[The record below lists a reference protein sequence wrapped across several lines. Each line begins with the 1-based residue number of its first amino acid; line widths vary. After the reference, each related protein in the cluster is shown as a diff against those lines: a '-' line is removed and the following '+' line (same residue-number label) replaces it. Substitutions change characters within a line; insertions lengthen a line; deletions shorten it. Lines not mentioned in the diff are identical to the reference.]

1 MTVAENGLSHRASK
15 PLRQLP
21 EPLRRDYER
30 ALRGA
35 LRWEKGIFLPDV
47 PETDMDH
54 VNGMLNIF
62 SEIEK
67 SCPLL
72 AKSVRRNTVRNMIYI
87 HDAGEII
94 NGDLTHLD
102 PDYNKKRN
110 NHKRKEHLGF
120 RLILLGRITDSQ
132 LRTKIGNLYQRAIA
146 KKDTD
151 GEALLT
157 DLIDKAQGS
166 RFGFEH
172 VFPGSKIKKNEP
184 RRQMLMNHAV
194 EIIAKPAGLLI
205 KLFRKN
211 PSVQK
216 EILQFCQGEIK
227 FYTKFGYQKEAKPYL
242 DKISSLLRQFSHG
255 VDAII

>member
-1 MTVAENGLSHRASK
+1 
-15 PLRQLP
+15 
-21 EPLRRDYER
+21 
-30 ALRGA
+30 
-35 LRWEKGIFLPDV
+35 
-47 PETDMDH
+47 MDH

-62 SEIEK
+62 NEIEK

-72 AKSVRRNTVRNMIYI
+72 TQSVRRDTVRNMIYI

-94 NGDLTHLD
+94 NGDLAHLD
-102 PDYNKKRN
+102 PDYNKKHDK
-110 NHKRKEHLGF
+110 HKRKEHLGF
-120 RLILLGRITDSQ
+120 RLILLGRITDAQ
-132 LRTKIGNLYQRAIA
+132 LRTKIGNLYQRVIA

-151 GEALLT
+151 AEALLT

-172 VFPGSKIKKNEP
+172 VFPPGSELKKNEP

-194 EIIAKPAGLLI
+194 EIIAKPASLLI

-216 EILQFCQGEIK
+216 EILQFCQEEIK
-227 FYTKFGYQKEAKPYL
+227 FYAKFGYQKEARMYL
-242 DKISSLLRQFSHG
+242 DWIRSVLEKFPKPS
-255 VDAII
+255 

>member
-30 ALRGA
+30 ALRGV

-54 VNGMLNIF
+54 VNGMLNTF

-102 PDYNKKRN
+102 PDYNKKRDK
-110 NHKRKEHLGF
+110 HKRKE
-120 RLILLGRITDSQ
+120 Q
-132 LRTKIGNLYQRAIA
+132 LKTKIGNLYQRAIA